1 MCAVLTAAAVY
12 ILSCPWSVR
21 RRRRRRRRRR
31 QAAGGGSESA
41 GTP

>member
-1 MCAVLTAAAVY
+1 MCAVLTTAAVY
-12 ILSCPWSVR
+12 ILSCLWSV
-21 RRRRRRRRRR
+21 RRRRRRRRR

>member
-1 MCAVLTAAAVY
+1 MCAVLTTAAVY
-12 ILSCPWSVR
+12 ILSCPWSV